1 MKILILNGS
10 PHKKGTS
17 ALLISEFKRGAEE
30 NGHHVTIFDTA
41 SETIHP
47 CIACDHCRISSTGCV
62 FKDGMETLNPL
73 LMDADLVVFST
84 PLYYFGMSA
93 QIKTAIDRFY
103 ANNQTFRDQQKKAVL
118 LATCGDTDNWAMDA
132 LKLHY
137 ESVCHYLGWKDFGAL
152 LGIGMYT
159 REDIENSTYP
169 GQAYEFGKSIFDTN
183 RDL

>member
-30 NGHHVTIFDTA
+30 NGHQVTIFDTA

-47 CIACDHCRISSTGCV
+47 CIACDHCRTSSSGCV
-62 FKDGMETLNPL
+62 FQDGMETLNPM

-93 QIKTAIDRFY
+93 QIKAVIDRLY
-103 ANNQTFRDQQKKAVL
+103 ANNQKFRDLQKKAIL
-118 LATCGDTDNWAMDA
+118 LATCGDTDSWAMDA
-132 LKLHY
+132 LKHHY
-137 ESVCHYLGWKDFGAL
+137 ETVCHYLGWEDCGSL

-159 REDIENSTYP
+159 RDDIENSTYP
-169 GQAYEFGKSIFDTN
+169 EKAYEFGKSICDMCQEH
-183 RDL
+183 